1 MSLNE
6 GKKEEGKTPSLWQ
19 GKKSLSLVREK
30 LDTSIKE
37 RHPVQEPGIYIVKY
51 SRTPNLESIF
61 HRQQRLLC
69 VCRYSPGRNGLFQG
83 FGGGG
88 EGGSSVPRLFSDS
101 ATFSYFQPNFR
112 SSSHRY
118 HISYFLSYIGIFC
131 AAIG

>member
-88 EGGSSVPRLFSDS
+88 GGREGLLCLAFSTT
-101 ATFSYFQPNFR
+101 ARHFRTFNRILDPLGICDTIFPIF
-112 SSSHRY
+112 Y
-118 HISYFLSYIGIFC
+118 HI
-131 AAIG
+131 